1 MISPFSFMK
10 IKTILITH
18 LHGDHVFGL
27 VGLIQTMDMSGRTE
41 PLNVYG
47 PPGLSDLVGSVRT
60 STENEGIRFDL
71 KVIEVNGGESFT
83 EGRFSIE
90 VYPTIHTV
98 PSVGY
103 TVKEPDTPGTL
114 DVSKARSLGIK
125 GKGLGKL
132 KNGIQVGNVR
142 PEDVVGPAVPGM
154 KVSYTGDTAPSDI
167 VCNYSRDADVII
179 HESTY
184 MSSEEELSA
193 KHLHSTSRQAAEI
206 ALRSNARFLILTHV
220 SNRYDD
226 REAVRQEACD
236 VFPESYI
243 ADDFDLF
250 RVSAK
255 KLTQERTVI

>member
-27 VGLIQTMDMSGRTE
+27 VGLIQTMDMSGRVE
-41 PLNVYG
+41 PLNIYG
-47 PPGLSDLVGSVRT
+47 PPGLSELIGSVRT
-60 STENEGIRFDL
+60 STENEGIKYDL
-71 KVIEVNGGESFT
+71 KVIEVTGGESFT
-83 EGRFSIE
+83 EGIFTID
-90 VYPTIHTV
+90 VYPTVHTI

-103 TVKEPDTPGTL
+103 TVREPDTPGTL
-114 DVSKARSLGIK
+114 NVSKARSLGIN
-125 GKGLGKL
+125 GSGLGKL
-132 KNGIQVGNVR
+132 KNGMKVGNVR
-142 PEDVVGPAVPGM
+142 PEDVMGPRIPGI
-154 KVSYTGDTAPSDI
+154 KVSYTGDTAPSDV
-167 VCNYSRDADVII
+167 VCEYSRDADVII

-193 KHLHSTSRQAAEI
+193 KHLHSTSKQAAET
-206 ALRSNARFLILTHV
+206 ALKSNARFLILTHI

-226 REAVRQEACD
+226 REALRLEACE
-236 VFPESYI
+236 VFPESYV

-255 KLTQERTVI
+255 KMVRENTVI